1 MKLRLAGFVRG
12 LLRQFDDHEP
22 ARHVTPPAPATSPTP
37 ELSPE
42 PSTGPSNNDATAST
56 VAASDTLDL
65 PLAPVIVGLPMDLK
79 AKLMAQPQPGQT
91 ISLPLETIISQ
102 LAFGAVKVPFGE
114 IRRLA
119 PGIFANSGGEHDS
132 RPVALPLQEIL
143 SRVNSTVL
151 ARRSV
156 HKVEVSEE
164 VAGPFDGRG
173 RGVTFS
179 SQSLKPPTPPVA
191 APTLAPPVSFTPQM
205 TPPAHPRAT
214 TPEPEAF
221 SFKMR
226 QVAPAAPSHTVT
238 PPAKPAPSVS
248 AYSNGNGNGH
258 GNGNGN
264 GHGTGN
270 GNGHANGNG
279 SLPPFKFTTA
289 APVSSTP
296 AVSSTPRPEPAQPSV
311 LPPTLPIV
319 ISELAESWPD
329 ALKNELVQLS
339 LIRASAPLPT
349 ALVESGLKKGRVT
362 MTWKEL
368 RQLVKPNSDPSI
380 NDALALDLPLK
391 VLAPAFLALQK
402 KLSRAQT
409 KVAVAAEIPNLF
421 FGFPQAAPAA
431 TTPSAPIVPSAP
443 AVMMPVAEM
452 VAAAPAPAPVIVARP
467 PADTNFYAL
476 SEQAEPLRMSVA
488 PATDFMSRQLHP
500 KDVVARAIAMAG
512 VAGAVVTLADGLR
525 VASEVPAGL
534 NPDTI
539 SAFLPQI
546 FEKVNQ
552 STRELRMGA
561 LNNVS
566 FTVGNVPWKIFRVNS
581 MYFAAFGRIGEIL
594 PKAQLAALAAELDR
608 KKQQ

>member
-22 ARHVTPPAPATSPTP
+22 ARHVTPPAPATPPTP
-37 ELSPE
+37 EPSHE
-42 PSTGPSNNDATAST
+42 PANEPSNNDAPAST

-65 PLAPVIVGLPMDLK
+65 PLAPVIAGLPMDLK
-79 AKLMAQPQPGQT
+79 AKLMAHPQPGQA
-91 ISLPLETIISQ
+91 ISLPLETVISQ

-132 RPVALPLQEIL
+132 RPVSLPLQEIL

-179 SQSLKPPTPPVA
+179 SQSLKPPTPPVP
-191 APTLAPPVSFTPQM
+191 APTLTPSVSFTPQM
-205 TPPAHPRAT
+205 TPPSHPRAT
-214 TPEPEAF
+214 TPEPETFAF
-221 SFKMR
+221 KVR
-226 QVAPAAPSHTVT
+226 QVTPSVPAPTIT
-238 PPAKPAPSVS
+238 PPAKPATNGG
-248 AYSNGNGNGH
+248 AYGNGNGNGLGNGH
-258 GNGNGN
+258 GNGK
-264 GHGTGN
+264 GN
-270 GNGHANGNG
+270 GNGHASGNG
-279 SLPPFKFTTA
+279 TLPPFKFTTA
-289 APVSSTP
+289 APVSPTP
-296 AVSSTPRPEPAQPSV
+296 AVSSTPRPEPAQPA
-311 LPPTLPIV
+311 LPPTLPIA
-319 ISELAESWPD
+319 IKELAENWPD
-329 ALKNELVQLS
+329 TLKNELVQLN
-339 LIRASAPLPT
+339 LISATAPLPA

-368 RQLVKPNSDPSI
+368 RLLVKPHSDPSI
-380 NDALALDLPLK
+380 NDALSLDLPLK

-402 KLSRAQT
+402 KSARAQT

-421 FGFPQAAPAA
+421 FGFPQAASA
-431 TTPSAPIVPSAP
+431 TTAPIAP
-443 AVMMPVAEM
+443 PAPVAAMPVAEM
-452 VAAAPAPAPVIVARP
+452 VATAPAPAPEPVVVARP
-467 PADTNFYAL
+467 AADTNFFAVN
-476 SEQAEPLRMSVA
+476 EPAEPLRMAAA
-488 PATDFMSRQLHP
+488 PATDFMSRQMHP